1 MPRAALGHRNSEPES
16 KLMPSTIPVVIDT
29 DPGVDDAL
37 ALALALASPELSV
50 RAVTTVAG
58 NVDLATGTA
67 NAAYLLR
74 RLAPGREIR
83 LAQGRAKPLA
93 RELVTAEEV
102 HGSDGLAGITSH
114 ERWRRARAESADI
127 PADAVDVIIEEV
139 GASPEPVTVIA
150 LGPLTNVAA
159 AIQRDPATM
168 RRAAAIVVM
177 GGSLHAGGNVT
188 PQAEFNFYVDPE
200 AADAVLASGTPV
212 LLTPLDVTHHL
223 AVSDQT
229 VESRL
234 LSRSEPRSA
243 FLGELI
249 RRARA
254 EEFTGRGGKLLLHDP
269 AAVATLLWP
278 ELFTMESHRLTIDTG
293 DGGRRGAMRPIA
305 DDGAGTGRTAAQV
318 AVDVAADA
326 VVSRIVERLVAGGGP
341 G

>member
-1 MPRAALGHRNSEPES
+1 MS
-16 KLMPSTIPVVIDT
+16 IPVVIDT

-58 NVDLATGTA
+58 NVDLTTGTA
-67 NAAYLLR
+67 NAGYLLR
-74 RLAPGREIR
+74 ILAPSTAIR
-83 LAQGRAKPLA
+83 LAQGCAKPLA

-102 HGSDGLAGITSH
+102 HGSDGLAGITGH
-114 ERWRRARAESADI
+114 ERWRRSRAETRDI
-127 PADAVDVIIEEV
+127 PADAVDAIVEEV
-139 GASPEPVTVIA
+139 EASPEPVTVIA

-159 AIQRDPATM
+159 AVRRDPAAM
-168 RRAAAIVVM
+168 RRAGAIVVM
-177 GGSLHAGGNVT
+177 GGSLHARGNVT
-188 PQAEFNFYVDPE
+188 PHAEFNFYVDPE
-200 AADAVLASGTPV
+200 AADVVLASGVPV
-212 LLTPLDVTHHL
+212 VVTPLDVTHQL
-223 AVSDQT
+223 AVSDET

-234 LSRSEPRSA
+234 ASLADSRGA

-254 EEFTGRGGKLLLHDP
+254 EQFTGRGGKLLLHDP
-269 AAVATLLWP
+269 AAVGTLLWP
-278 ELFTMESHRLTIDTG
+278 ELFTMESHPLTVDGG
-293 DGGRRGAMRPIA
+293 DGDLRGAMRSA
-305 DDGAGTGRTAAQV
+305 AVDEGSRMAAQV

>member
-1 MPRAALGHRNSEPES
+1 MPTS
-16 KLMPSTIPVVIDT
+16 IPVVIDT

-67 NAAYLLR
+67 NAGYLLR
-74 RLAPGREIR
+74 ILAPGRGIR
-83 LAQGRAKPLA
+83 LAQGCAKPLA
-93 RELVTAEEV
+93 RDLVTAEEV
-102 HGSDGLAGITSH
+102 HGSDGLAGITGH
-114 ERWRRARAESADI
+114 ERWRRRPADSTDVA
-127 PADAVDVIIEEV
+127 ADAVDVIIDEV
-139 GASPEPVTVIA
+139 AGSPEPVTVIA

-159 AIQRDPATM
+159 ALQRDPAAM
-168 RRAAAIVVM
+168 RRAAGIVVM

-200 AADAVLASGTPV
+200 AADAVMASGLPV
-212 LLTPLDVTHHL
+212 VMTPLDVTHQL

-234 LSRSEPRSA
+234 LARSEPRSA

-249 RRARA
+249 QRARA
-254 EEFTGRGGKLLLHDP
+254 EQFTGRGGRLLLHDP

-278 ELFTMESHRLTIDTG
+278 ELFTMQSHALTVGGG
-293 DGGRRGAMRPIA
+293 DGDQRGAMRPTT
-305 DDGAGTGRTAAQV
+305 DNDAGTERTPSQV

-326 VVSRIVERLVAGGGP
+326 VVSRIVERLVAGGNP

>member
-1 MPRAALGHRNSEPES
+1 MPASV
-16 KLMPSTIPVVIDT
+16 PVVIDT

-74 RLAPGREIR
+74 ILAPDRGIR
-83 LAQGRAKPLA
+83 LAQGCAKPLA

-102 HGSDGLAGITSH
+102 HGSDGLAGITGH
-114 ERWRRARAESADI
+114 ERWRRRDADPTDI
-127 PADAVDVIIEEV
+127 PSNAVDVIIEEV
-139 GASPEPVTVIA
+139 AQSPEPVTVIA

-159 AIQRDPATM
+159 ALRRDPAAM
-168 RRAAAIVVM
+168 QRAAAVVVM

-188 PQAEFNFYVDPE
+188 PHAEFNFYVDPE
-200 AADAVLASGTPV
+200 AADVVLASGVPV
-212 LLTPLDVTHHL
+212 IVTPLDVTHQL
-223 AVSDQT
+223 AVSDAT

-234 LSRSEPRSA
+234 ASLADSRGA

-254 EEFTGRGGKLLLHDP
+254 EQFTGRGGKLLLHDP
-269 AAVATLLWP
+269 AAVGTLLWP
-278 ELFTMESHRLTIDTG
+278 ELFTMESHPLTVVCG
-293 DGGRRGAMRPIA
+293 DGDLRGAMRSAA
-305 DDGAGTGRTAAQV
+305 DDDEAGRTAAQV

-326 VVSRIVERLVAGGGP
+326 VVGRIVEGLVTGGA
-341 G
+341 

>member
-1 MPRAALGHRNSEPES
+1 MATS
-16 KLMPSTIPVVIDT
+16 IPVIIDT

-58 NVDLATGTA
+58 NVDLATATA
-67 NAAYLLR
+67 NADYLLR
-74 RLAPGREIR
+74 MLAPGREIR

-102 HGSDGLAGITSH
+102 HGSDGLAGITGH
-114 ERWRRARAESADI
+114 ERWRRSRAEAPDI

-159 AIQRDPATM
+159 ALQRDPAAM

-188 PQAEFNFYVDPE
+188 PHAEFNFYVDPE
-200 AADAVLASGTPV
+200 AADAVLASGAPV
-212 LLTPLDVTHHL
+212 IVTPLDVTHRL

-234 LSRSEPRSA
+234 ASLADSRGA

-254 EEFTGRGGKLLLHDP
+254 EQFTGRGGKLLLHDP
-269 AAVATLLWP
+269 AAVGALLWP
-278 ELFTMESHRLTIDTG
+278 ELFAMQSHPLTVDRG
-293 DGGRRGAMRPIA
+293 DARGAMRPIA

-318 AVDVAADA
+318 AIDVSADA
-326 VVSRIVERLVAGGGP
+326 VVSRIVERLVAGDQEV
-341 G
+341 

>member
-1 MPRAALGHRNSEPES
+1 MPT
-16 KLMPSTIPVVIDT
+16 TIPVVIDT

-67 NAAYLLR
+67 NADYLLR
-74 RLAPGREIR
+74 ILAPDRGIR
-83 LAQGRAKPLA
+83 LAQGCARPLA

-102 HGSDGLAGITSH
+102 HGSDGLAGITGH
-114 ERWRRARAESADI
+114 ERWRRARAEPPDI
-127 PADAVDVIIEEV
+127 PADAVDLIIDEV
-139 GASPEPVTVIA
+139 GTSPEPVTLVA

-159 AIQRDPATM
+159 ALKRNPEAM

-188 PQAEFNFYVDPE
+188 PHAEFNFYVDPE
-200 AADAVLASGTPV
+200 AADAVLASGVPV
-212 LLTPLDVTHHL
+212 IVTPLDVTHQL
-223 AVSDQT
+223 AVSDET

-234 LSRSEPRSA
+234 LSRPEPRSA

-254 EEFTGRGGKLLLHDP
+254 EQFTGRGGKLLLHDP

-278 ELFTMESHRLTIDTG
+278 ELFTMQSHALTVDCG
-293 DGGRRGAMRPIA
+293 DGDLRGAMRSAA
-305 DDGAGTGRTAAQV
+305 DDAGAGRMAAQV

-326 VVSRIVERLVAGGGP
+326 AVSRIVDRLVAGGRDV
-341 G
+341 

>member
-1 MPRAALGHRNSEPES
+1 METS
-16 KLMPSTIPVVIDT
+16 IPVVIDT

-58 NVDLATGTA
+58 NVDLATATS
-67 NAAYLLR
+67 NADYLLR
-74 RLAPGREIR
+74 ILAPGRTIR
-83 LAQGRAKPLA
+83 VAQGYAKPLV

-102 HGSDGLAGITSH
+102 HGSDGLAGITSL
-114 ERWRRARAESADI
+114 ERWRRPLAAPTRALAS
-127 PADAVDVIIEEV
+127 AVDMIVDEV
-139 GASPEPVTVIA
+139 GSSPDPVTVIA

-159 AIQRDPATM
+159 ALRRDAAAM
-168 RRAAAIVVM
+168 RRAAGIVVM

-188 PQAEFNFYVDPE
+188 PHAEFNFYVDPE
-200 AADAVLASGTPV
+200 AADLVLASGMPV
-212 LLTPLDVTHHL
+212 TLTPLDVTQQL
-223 AVSDQT
+223 AVADET

-234 LSRSEPRSA
+234 LSRPEPGSA

-254 EEFTGRGGKLLLHDP
+254 EQFTGRGGKLLLHDP

-278 ELFTMESHRLTIDTG
+278 ELFSMQPHPLTVDTG
-293 DGGRRGAMRPIA
+293 DGDVRGAMRPAI
-305 DDGAGTGRTAAQV
+305 DGTTSARTATQV
-318 AVDVAADA
+318 AVDVTADA
-326 VVSRIVERLVAGGGP
+326 LVGRIVDRLLAGSGGQ

>member
-1 MPRAALGHRNSEPES
+1 MPTS
-16 KLMPSTIPVVIDT
+16 IPVLIDT

-58 NVDLATGTA
+58 NVDLATATA

-74 RLAPGREIR
+74 ILAPDREIR
-83 LAQGRAKPLA
+83 LAQGFAQPLA

-114 ERWRRARAESADI
+114 DRWRRSSTESLDV

-139 GASPEPVTVIA
+139 GTSAEPVTVIA

-159 AIQRDPATM
+159 ALRRDLSAM

-188 PQAEFNFYVDPE
+188 PHAEFNFYVDPE
-200 AADAVLASGTPV
+200 AADLVLASGLPV
-212 LLTPLDVTHHL
+212 IVTPLDVTHQL
-223 AVSDQT
+223 AVSDET

-234 LSRSEPRSA
+234 LSLADPRGA

-254 EEFTGRGGKLLLHDP
+254 EQFTGRGGKLLLHDP
-269 AAVATLLWP
+269 AAVGTMLWP
-278 ELFTMESHRLTIDTG
+278 ELFTMESHHLTVDCG
-293 DGGRRGAMRPIA
+293 DGDPRGAMRPTT
-305 DDGAGTGRTAAQV
+305 DDDAGKGRTAAQV

-326 VVSRIVERLVAGGGP
+326 VVSRIVERLVAGGDKSD
-341 G
+341 

>member
-1 MPRAALGHRNSEPES
+1 MPT
-16 KLMPSTIPVVIDT
+16 TIPVVIDS

-58 NVDLATGTA
+58 NVDLATGMA

-74 RLAPGREIR
+74 ILAPGREIR
-83 LAQGRAKPLA
+83 LAQGWAKPLA

-102 HGSDGLAGITSH
+102 HGSDGLAGITGH
-114 ERWRRARAESADI
+114 ERWRRSRTDLPDI

-139 GASPEPVTVIA
+139 GASPVPVTVIA

-159 AIQRDPATM
+159 ALRRDLAAM

-188 PQAEFNFYVDPE
+188 PHAEFNFYVDPE
-200 AADAVLASGTPV
+200 AADAVLASGVPV
-212 LLTPLDVTHHL
+212 IVTPLDVTHQL
-223 AVSDQT
+223 AVSDET

-234 LSRSEPRSA
+234 FSRAEPRGA

-254 EEFTGRGGKLLLHDP
+254 EQFTGRGGRLLLHDP

-278 ELFTMESHRLTIDTG
+278 DLFTMQSHPLTVDTR
-293 DGGRRGAMRPIA
+293 DGSRRGAMRTAA
-305 DDGAGTGRTAAQV
+305 DDDGMTRTAAQV
-318 AVDVAADA
+318 AIDVAADA
-326 VVSRIVERLVAGGGP
+326 VVGRIVERLVLSSP
-341 G
+341 P

>member
-1 MPRAALGHRNSEPES
+1 MPDS
-16 KLMPSTIPVVIDT
+16 IPVVIDT

-67 NAAYLLR
+67 NADYLLR
-74 RLAPGREIR
+74 ILAPGRGIR
-83 LAQGRAKPLA
+83 LAQGCANPLA

-102 HGSDGLAGITSH
+102 HGSDGLAGITDH
-114 ERWRRARAESADI
+114 VRWRRPAAGSTDI
-127 PADAVDVIIEEV
+127 EADAVDVIIEEV
-139 GASPEPVTVIA
+139 AHSPEPATVIA

-159 AIQRDPATM
+159 ALRRDPGAM

-188 PQAEFNFYVDPE
+188 PHAEFNFYVDPE
-200 AADAVLASGTPV
+200 AADVVLASGLPV
-212 LLTPLDVTHHL
+212 VVTPLDVTHQL
-223 AVSDQT
+223 AVSDET

-234 LSRSEPRSA
+234 LSRAESRSA

-254 EEFTGRGGKLLLHDP
+254 EQFTGRGGKLLLHDP
-269 AAVATLLWP
+269 AAVGTLLWP
-278 ELFTMESHRLTIDTG
+278 ELITMESHRLTVDCG
-293 DGGRRGAMRPIA
+293 DGDLRGAMRPAA
-305 DDGAGTGRTAAQV
+305 DDSAESGRTAAQV

-326 VVSRIVERLVAGGGP
+326 VVSRIVERLVAVGG
-341 G
+341 